1 MKTEDEVR
9 SEPAAANYRLL
20 LVVFLDLLGVGLV
33 QSPPRPGA
41 VPHSVPHSVQ
51 R

>member
-9 SEPAAANYRLL
+9 SEPAAASYRLL

-33 QSPPRPGA
+33 QSPLGLVQSPPRPGA
-41 VPHSVPHSVQ
+41 VPS
-51 R
+51 